1 MYAHGTNSDVIEIYH
16 NPGCSKTKSAVA
28 YARSMVNNVMEYE
41 YAKHQTTATQWRD
54 LLSKLGKSPRELID
68 EDSEYYRDHLE
79 GKDFDDSGWIM
90 VLIKDPQVIRGP
102 IAVRGDRAVFLES
115 AADIRQL

>member
-1 MYAHGTNSDVIEIYH
+1 MYKHSSSTDEIEIYH

-28 YARSMVNNVMEYE
+28 YAKSIVSNVVEYE
-41 YAKHQTTATQWRD
+41 YARHQTTATQWRT
-54 LLSKLGKSPRELID
+54 LLTKLDMAPRDLID
-68 EDSEYYRDHLE
+68 EQSEYYKEHLD
-79 GKDFDDSGWIM
+79 GMDFDDAGWIT

-102 IAVRGDRAVFLES
+102 IAVRGDRAIFLEN